1 MIAKRIVYNE
11 LCNDL
16 KKPEITILLGARQV
30 GKTFLL
36 KELEKFLKKEGKKTA
51 YYNLEIPNDLLK
63 FKGREEEIFEMLT
76 QTADVIL
83 LDEFHYLKNASH
95 LFKAVFDS
103 GAKVKI
109 IASGSSSLEIHKHLK
124 ESLAGR
130 RHLIKV
136 FPLSLEEYK
145 QNHLDLDS
153 ILVEGTLPGLLAKES
168 APDKQAYLRDLLE
181 TYVLKDI
188 KALIKEENVK
198 AFNHLLYLLAESQG
212 SVVSVAN
219 IAGEVGLTAK
229 TIENYLTILEQTYVC
244 YSLPSFSSNLA
255 NELKKSRKYYLYDL
269 GIRNAILKNFEYDLD
284 KRKDKGVFYESIVFL
299 ELLRKISP
307 TTSLY
312 FWRTKQKAEVDF
324 VKVVNRRPIPIEV
337 KSSLGSP
344 VIPDGMKAFLAR
356 YPETPEGYVVCDQA
370 LGEVIYKKSV
380 IKFIRWHDTAQI

>member
-11 LCNDL
+11 LQNDL
-16 KKPEITILLGARQV
+16 KRPEITILLGARQV

-36 KELEKFLKKEGKKTA
+36 KEIEKSLKREGKKTV

-63 FKGREEEIFEMLT
+63 FKGSEEEIFETLT
-76 QTADVIL
+76 KSADVIL

-109 IASGSSSLEIHKHLK
+109 VASGSSSLEIHKHLK
-124 ESLAGR
+124 ESMAGR

-136 FPLSLEEYK
+136 FPLSIEEYK
-145 QNHLDLDS
+145 HNNLDLSS
-153 ILVEGTLPGLLAKES
+153 ILVEGTLPGLLRMENTEE
-168 APDKQAYLRDLLE
+168 KQIYLRDLLE
-181 TYVLKDI
+181 TYILKDI
-188 KALIKEENVK
+188 KSLIKEENVK
-198 AFNHLLYLLAESQG
+198 AFNHLLYLLAEFQG
-212 SVVSVAN
+212 SVVSTAN
-219 IAGEVGLTAK
+219 LSREVGLTAR

-269 GIRNAILKNFEYDLD
+269 GIRNAILKNFEYDLTQ
-284 KRKDKGVFYESIVFL
+284 RKDKGVLCESVVFL
-299 ELLRKISP
+299 ELLRRISP

-324 VKVVNRRPIPIEV
+324 VKVTNRQPIPIEV
-337 KSSLGSP
+337 KTGLKNP
-344 VIPDGMKAFLAR
+344 IVPDGMKAFLTR
-356 YPETPEGYVVCDQA
+356 YPNISEGYVVSDQA
-370 LGEVIYKKSV
+370 LGKTNFKKTI
-380 IKFIRWHDTAQI
+380 IKFISWHDVAQI